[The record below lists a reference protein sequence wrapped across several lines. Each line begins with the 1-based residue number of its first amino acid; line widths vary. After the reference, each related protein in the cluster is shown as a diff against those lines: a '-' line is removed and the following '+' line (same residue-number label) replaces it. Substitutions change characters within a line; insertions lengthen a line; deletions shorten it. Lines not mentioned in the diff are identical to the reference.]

1 MDNKVFSIEE
11 LRCLKATVNYCIATR
26 DLWDNE
32 YVIENAPC
40 NLTEADF
47 PTLDLLRLKLESL

>member
-1 MDNKVFSIEE
+1 MENKMFSIEE

-40 NLTEADF
+40 V
-47 PTLDLLRLKLESL
+47 